1 MDFIPVVE
9 LSSWAACSRNRVYL
23 SNIKWKATKY
33 DIRQLCNNHGISG
46 CVDIA
51 ICRKDTCH
59 FSFTLIV

>member
-1 MDFIPVVE
+1 MDCAPVVSAA
-9 LSSWAACSRNRVYL
+9 SSENRVYL
-23 SNIKWKATKY
+23 SNIKWKATKA
-33 DIRQLCNNHGISG
+33 DIRHMCNNNGIPG